1 MPMGTVLAKFLHEKI
16 PWEKPKNHPLLDF
29 WSACPFPSPSATGTP
44 HASLDAIAL
53 LWIFPRPRFRF
64 RAHPRTAP
72 VAQVSKPAVSPI
84 SKSAGRCQ
92 TPPRQRFVRP
102 AGLEASDTEG
112 LQTGVAGGNVRIR
125 PPLFPLSAFGRIR
138 ALPP

>member
-29 WSACPFPSPSATGTP
+29 WSACPFPFPSATGTP

-64 RAHPRTAP
+64 PLSGASAHCPR
-72 VAQVSKPAVSPI
+72 
-84 SKSAGRCQ
+84 SAGFQ
-92 TPPRQRFVRP
+92 TCCIADF
-102 AGLEASDTEG
+102 
-112 LQTGVAGGNVRIR
+112 
-125 PPLFPLSAFGRIR
+125 
-138 ALPP
+138 